1 MEKYEYTLQ
10 ECESEKK
17 AILDGCDSLIFL
29 VDRDHRI
36 IWANKSVE
44 KICIDPVG
52 LQCHQVFCDDDSKCI
67 NCQVSASF
75 KAGEGF
81 DRSQK
86 SVVRAAKNVEA
97 FYGLQCS
104 PVENRD
110 GEIQKVVVIAE
121 EITERLNLLKQLRHS
136 FNIDAVGTLA
146 GGIAHD
152 FNNILTPIMG
162 YSEILRLDFSNR
174 IDGDWSETLS
184 SIGHI
189 IEAAKRAQNLIKQ
202 FLIYSGKAVSR
213 ESVLTIHPVIRESLR
228 LVKTTLPKNVALH
241 DHIDDS
247 CGLIKVDPLEI
258 HQIIVNL
265 CKNANEAME
274 KNGGELTVSLQKSYF
289 TEASEKWVE
298 ISVTDNGCGIS
309 EELEKRIF
317 EPYYTTKEKTQGTG
331 LGLAIVHGIIQRLGG
346 RINVDS
352 KVDEGTTITLYLPVA
367 EVIEEVEKESDI
379 SEYAGHGEHVLL
391 IDDEKQVV
399 RATAGMLRKLGY
411 IVTEMSSAQQ
421 SLKYF
426 QAENKNIDLVITDLA
441 MPGLT
446 GIDLCRKMK
455 DINKDTNVL
464 LYSGALQE
472 EEKTAAQQAGVD
484 GFCLKPVTLM
494 ELAKN
499 VYQTIS

>member
-1 MEKYEYTLQ
+1 MDNYENTLE
-10 ECESEKK
+10 ECESQKK
-17 AILDGCDSLIFL
+17 AILDGCESLIFL
-29 VDRDHRI
+29 VNRNHQI
-36 IWANKSVE
+36 IWANKSVK

-52 LQCHQVFCDDDSKCI
+52 LQCHQIFSDNDTRCVDR
-67 NCQVSASF
+67 QVSASF
-75 KAGEGF
+75 KAGEDF

-86 SVVRAAKNVEA
+86 SIVRSAKDNEA

-104 PVENRD
+104 PVQNSSGD
-110 GEIQKVVVIAE
+110 IQNVVVIAE

-174 IDGDWSETLS
+174 NDGDWSETIS
-184 SIGHI
+184 SIGQI

-202 FLIYSGKAVSR
+202 FLIYSGKAVSK
-213 ESVLTIHPVIRESLR
+213 ESVLPIHPVIRESLR
-228 LVKTTLPKNVALH
+228 LVKTTLPKNVVLH

-247 CGLIKVDPLEI
+247 CGLINVDPLEI

-274 KNGGELTVSLQKSYF
+274 KEGGELTVSLQKSYF
-289 TEASEKWVE
+289 TETSEKWVE
-298 ISVTDNGCGIS
+298 ISVTDSGRGIS
-309 EELEKRIF
+309 EDIQQRIF

-352 KVDEGTTITLYLPVA
+352 TVGEGTTITLYLPVA
-367 EVIEEVEKESDI
+367 EVIEEVPNDSDI
-379 SEYAGHGEHVLL
+379 SDYAGHGEHVLL

-411 IVTEMSSAQQ
+411 IVTEMTSAQQ
-421 SLKYF
+421 SLKFF
-426 QAENKNIDLVITDLA
+426 QEENKNIDLVITDLA

-446 GIDLCRKMK
+446 GIELCRKMK
-455 DINKDTNVL
+455 DINRETIIL

-472 EEKTAAQQAGVD
+472 EEKSAAQQAGVD

-499 VYQTIS
+499 VYKTFR